1 MFIEQQ
7 ALLLPV
13 PELHIFAGVK
23 LLVRVLEM
31 TAYTPM
37 CLHKILMAGL
47 EYCFD
52 SISANS

>member
-23 LLVRVLEM
+23 LLVCVLEM
-31 TAYTPM
+31 TAYAPM
-37 CLHKILMAGL
+37 CLHKLLMAGL